1 MSERIRIVSPAQRW
15 LLLSILAAVVGF
27 VLELLHITAIP
38 AGLMFALVIVLGAV
52 SLWQGQREQAASV
65 LVTSSAKPEAVNG
78 HLAQTVQMLARALD
92 SINRV
97 TAQQATGA
105 REQVD
110 VIERTNALL
119 TNLVELSGRV
129 QEQARTLNATAR
141 QAAESSE
148 GGSAAIN
155 HAMSGMSDIRER
167 VLAIAE
173 TIKTLAQ
180 FARRIDAIIGSVSE
194 IATQSNLLAV
204 NASIEAARAGVH
216 GRGFAIVADEVR
228 SLSHQS
234 TQSAGQV
241 RAILEEIQSAMKQA
255 IRATEDGLGAV
266 EEGLTV
272 AGQADLVMAQLAD
285 NVSSAHRAVQQVYEI
300 IRQQADGLDEITI
313 GIERVERVTH
323 ANLESTH
330 AVETIAG
337 ELNRLTNDLQATLSS
352 ARGGV

>member
-1 MSERIRIVSPAQRW
+1 MSDYLRMLSTPQRW
-15 LLLSILAAVVGF
+15 MLTIIIVAGLGFLLDLLRVDSFPDWLGFGIVAAVGV
-27 VLELLHITAIP
+27 VA
-38 AGLMFALVIVLGAV
+38 
-52 SLWQGQREQAASV
+52 LWQGHRSDAANRAAPTV
-65 LVTSSAKPEAVNG
+65 QPEAINE
-78 HLAQTVQMLARALD
+78 HLAQTAQMLARALD

-97 TAQQATGA
+97 TAQQASGA

-110 VIERTNALL
+110 VIERTNTLVN
-119 TNLVELSGRV
+119 NLVELSGRV
-129 QEQARTLNATAR
+129 QEQARTLNSTAR

-148 GGSAAIN
+148 SGSAAIN
-155 HAMSGMSDIRER
+155 KAMSGMSDIRER

-255 IRATEDGLGAV
+255 IRATEDGLNAV
-266 EEGLTV
+266 EEGLSV

-285 NVSSAHRAVQQVYEI
+285 NVGSAQRAVQQVYEI
-300 IRQQADGLDEITI
+300 IRQQGDGLDEISI

-330 AVETIAG
+330 AVETIAA
-337 ELNRLTNDLQATLSS
+337 ELNRLTGDLQTALSK
-352 ARGGV
+352 GM